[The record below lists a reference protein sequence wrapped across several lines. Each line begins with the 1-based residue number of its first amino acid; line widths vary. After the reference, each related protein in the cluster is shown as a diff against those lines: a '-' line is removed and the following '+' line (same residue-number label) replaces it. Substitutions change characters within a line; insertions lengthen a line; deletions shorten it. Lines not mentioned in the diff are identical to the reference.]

1 MSVGLG
7 LKLLGGAG
15 VATIGL
21 ELLALRNLMK
31 EEKDKLTPE
40 QKTKIKNKIKKLNTR
55 SKTIRKK
62 FKGKP
67 FDQQAGKKTKKPEG
81 KAGRRR

>member
-40 QKTKIKNKIKKLNTR
+40 QKTKIKKKI
-55 SKTIRKK
+55 
-62 FKGKP
+62 
-67 FDQQAGKKTKKPEG
+67 
-81 KAGRRR
+81 RRY